1 MRKKIIFIL
10 TTVLM
15 VMLLTG
21 CGTVITAEEVE
32 DLKNVASE
40 IKNSEDYKLPEGY
53 TVSYPDKTTTNKIAI
68 SCKTSEGFGDNVIA
82 VFDMTKAE
90 PELISY
96 QQNTI
101 GIIWATV
108 IITMFALLI
117 LATIFGS

>member
-10 TTVLM
+10 TTALM
-15 VMLLTG
+15 IMLLTG
-21 CGTVITAEEVE
+21 CATVITAEEIE

-40 IKNSEDYKLPEGY
+40 IKISEDYKLPEGY
-53 TVSYPDKTTTNKIAI
+53 TVSYPDETTTNKIAI
-68 SCKTSEGFGDNVIA
+68 SCKTSEGIGDNVIA

-101 GIIWATV
+101 GIILLTV
-108 IITMFALLI
+108 FITTLALLI
-117 LATIFGS
+117 LFAILGF

>member
-15 VMLLTG
+15 IMLLTG

-32 DLKNVASE
+32 NLKNVASE

-53 TVSYPDKTTTNKIAI
+53 TVSYPDGTTTNKIAI

-101 GIIWATV
+101 GIIYFT
-108 IITMFALLI
+108 IIVTMFVLLI
-117 LATIFGS
+117 LVVIFGF

>member
-1 MRKKIIFIL
+1 MRKKTIVIL
-10 TTVLM
+10 ATILIT
-15 VMLLTG
+15 MLLTA
-21 CGTVITAEEVE
+21 CGTVITSEEI
-32 DLKNVASE
+32 DNLKNVASE

-53 TVSYPDKTTTNKIAI
+53 TVSYPDETTTNKIAI

-108 IITMFALLI
+108 VITMFVLLF
-117 LATIFGS
+117 LSAIFGS